1 LNQLP
6 PAFLGRKPVHAV
18 PFIAAKLGALVSWT
32 LFVIDVVRPD
42 DPASISYWGPLLLFA
57 SGIAVIVAGASHL
70 GDSLRVGLP
79 EEETRL
85 RTGGVYSI
93 TRNPIYVGLYLT
105 LIASLIAVP
114 TVVNAIAALC
124 GVVCHH
130 LIIRGEERFLSD
142 RFGKEWDT
150 YCRSVP
156 RYVFRWRR
164 H

>member
-1 LNQLP
+1 
-6 PAFLGRKPVHAV
+6 V
-18 PFIAAKLGALVSWT
+18 
-32 LFVIDVVRPD
+32 
-42 DPASISYWGPLLLFA
+42 LFA
-57 SGIAVIVAGASHL
+57 AGVAVILAGASHL

-85 RTGGVYSI
+85 RTGGVYSV

-105 LIASLIAVP
+105 LIASLLAVP
-114 TVVNAIAALC
+114 AILNAIAALC
-124 GVVCHH
+124 GIVGHH

-142 RFGKEWDT
+142 RFGKEWEA
-150 YCRSVP
+150 YRRGVP